1 MALARVVLMEM
12 RWVLD
17 HRRRR
22 QLLLTVGWSLLGA
35 ASLSLRAQ
43 PQESLPTLKLPLP
56 APPADAASAPGGV
69 PDGSVH
75 FIGTAT
81 VVLRIGAFTL
91 LTDPNFLHKG
101 DHAHLGYGIHTPRL
115 TEPALGVEQLP
126 ALDAV
131 LLSHYHGD
139 HFDTVAEQKLDK
151 LLPVISTPHAVRQL
165 AQRGFRSLH
174 GLATWQAI
182 ELEKGAARLR
192 ITALP
197 ARHGPPLVHAALPET
212 MGSLVELLAP
222 GGAPAWRLYISGDTL
237 VYDELAEIPKR
248 FPDID
253 LALLHLGGT
262 RLFGV
267 LLTMDAQQGVQAL
280 QLVQPR
286 RAIPIHND
294 DDPVFKPW
302 LEEFLAGARAA
313 GLQDK
318 MQVLRPGERFN
329 FTLPAERWR

>member
-1 MALARVVLMEM
+1 MDIDL
-12 RWVLD
+12 
-17 HRRRR
+17 RRRHCAR
-22 QLLLTVGWSLLGA
+22 LLLGGGLAGLGLGWPGRA
-35 ASLSLRAQ
+35 PRAQ
-43 PQESLPTLKLPLP
+43 AEAPPVLRLPLP
-56 APPADAASAPGGV
+56 VAPGGA
-69 PDGSVH
+69 PAPAGAPQGSVL

-81 VVLRIGAFTL
+81 VVLQLGPFTL
-91 LTDPNFLHKG
+91 LTDPNFLHRG
-101 DHAHLGYGIHTPRL
+101 DHAHLGYGIHSPRQ
-115 TEPALGVEQLP
+115 TDPALTIEQLP
-126 ALDAV
+126 PLDAV

-139 HFDTVAEQKLDK
+139 HFDQVAEQKLDK
-151 LLPVISTPHAVRQL
+151 LLPIVSTPHAVRQL

-197 ARHGPPLVHAALPET
+197 ARHGPPVLHAALPET

-237 VYDELAEIPKR
+237 IHEELAEIPRR

-267 LLTMDAQQGVQAL
+267 LLTMDAAQGVQAL
-280 QLVQPR
+280 RLIQPR

-294 DDPVFKPW
+294 DYPVFKSS
-302 LEEFLAGARAA
+302 LEEFLAAARAA

-318 MQVLRPGERFN
+318 VQVLRAGERFS
-329 FTLPAERWR
+329 FAVPAERWR

>member
-1 MALARVVLMEM
+1 MEEVRRALQ
-12 RWVLD
+12 
-17 HRRRR
+17 RRRR
-22 QLLLTVGWSLLGA
+22 ALLRAAGGLLLSA
-35 ASLSLRAQ
+35 ASPLLRAQ
-43 PQESLPTLKLPLP
+43 PRPQQQESLPLLKLPLP
-56 APPADAASAPGGV
+56 APVDAAPGGV
-69 PDGSVH
+69 PGGSVQ

-81 VVLRIGAFTL
+81 VVLRVGPFTL

-101 DHAHLGYGIHTPRL
+101 EHAHLGYGIHSPRL
-115 TEPALGVEQLP
+115 TDPAMDVEQLP
-126 ALDAV
+126 PLDAV

-139 HFDTVAEQKLDK
+139 HFDEVAERRLDK

-165 AQRGFRSLH
+165 AERGFRSLH

-192 ITALP
+192 ITAMP
-197 ARHGPPLVHAALPET
+197 ARHGPPVVHAALPQT

-222 GGAPAWRLYISGDTL
+222 GGTPAWRLYISGDTL

-248 FPDID
+248 YPDID

-280 QLVQPR
+280 QLIEPK

-294 DDPVFKPW
+294 DYPVFKSS
-302 LEEFLAGARAA
+302 LEDFLAAARAA

-318 MQVLRPGERFN
+318 VQVLRPGERFN
-329 FTLPAERWR
+329 FTVPAERWR

>member
-1 MALARVVLMEM
+1 MTTDLRQRLAPPRRTLLRGSLALL
-12 RWVLD
+12 
-17 HRRRR
+17 
-22 QLLLTVGWSLLGA
+22 A
-35 ASLSLRAQ
+35 AVAGLPLRAQ
-43 PQESLPTLKLPLP
+43 PRPAQPDAPARLVLP
-56 APPADAASAPGGV
+56 APAQAPLAPDAGPPGG
-69 PDGSVH
+69 SVQ

-81 VVLRIGAFTL
+81 TLLRLGPFTL
-91 LTDPNFLHKG
+91 LTDPNFLHRG
-101 DHAHLGYGIHTPRL
+101 EHAPLGYGISSPRL
-115 TEPALGVEQLP
+115 TEPALQLEQLP

-139 HFDTVAEQKLDK
+139 HFDPTVERRLDRS
-151 LLPVISTPHAVRQL
+151 LPIITTPHAVHAL
-165 AQRGFRSLH
+165 AERGFRALH
-174 GLATWQAI
+174 GLDTWQAI
-182 ELEKGAARLR
+182 ELEKGGARLR

-197 ARHGPPLVHAALPET
+197 ARHGPALLHRALPET

-237 VYDELAEIPKR
+237 LHDALAEIPKR

-280 QLVQPR
+280 QLIRPQ

-294 DDPVFKPW
+294 DYPVFKSS
-302 LEEFLAGARAA
+302 LAEFLAAARAA
-313 GLQDK
+313 GLADK
-318 MQVLRPGERFN
+318 VQVLAPGERHAFSV
-329 FTLPAERWR
+329 PAARWR

>member
-1 MALARVVLMEM
+1 
-12 RWVLD
+12 
-17 HRRRR
+17 
-22 QLLLTVGWSLLGA
+22 
-35 ASLSLRAQ
+35 
-43 PQESLPTLKLPLP
+43 LPTLRLPLP
-56 APPADAASAPGGV
+56 APPADAASAPGGA
-69 PDGSVH
+69 PSGSVH

-101 DHAHLGYGIHTPRL
+101 EHAHLGYGIHTPRL

-139 HFDTVAEQKLDK
+139 HFDAVAEQKLDK

-174 GLATWQAI
+174 ALATWQAI

-197 ARHGPPLVHAALPET
+197 ARHGPPLAHAALPET

-222 GGAPAWRLYISGDTL
+222 GGTPAWRLYISGDTL
-237 VYDELAEIPKR
+237 VHDELAEIPRR

-286 RAIPIHND
+286 RAIPVHHD
-294 DDPVFKPW
+294 DYPVFKSS
-302 LEEFLAGARAA
+302 LQEFLAAARAA

-318 MQVLRPGERFN
+318 VQVLRPGERFN
-329 FTLPAERWR
+329 FTLPPERWR

>member
-1 MALARVVLMEM
+1 MALE
-12 RWVLD
+12 
-17 HRRRR
+17 RRRR
-22 QLLLTVGWSLLGA
+22 ALLWAAGGLMLGA
-35 ASLSLRAQ
+35 ASPLLRAQ
-43 PQESLPTLKLPLP
+43 PRPQESLPTLKLPLP
-56 APPADAASAPGGV
+56 APADAAAAAMDGVPGG
-69 PDGSVH
+69 SVQ

-81 VVLRIGAFTL
+81 VVLRIGPFTL

-101 DHAHLGYGIHTPRL
+101 DHAHLGYGIHSPRL
-115 TEPALGVEQLP
+115 TEPALGIDQLP
-126 ALDAV
+126 PLDAV

-139 HFDTVAEQKLDK
+139 HFDHVAEQKLDK
-151 LLPVISTPHAVRQL
+151 LLPVVTTPHAVRQL
-165 AQRGFRSLH
+165 AERGFRSLH

-197 ARHGPPLVHAALPET
+197 ARHGPPVVHAALPDT

-222 GGAPAWRLYISGDTL
+222 NGAPAWRLYVSGDTL
-237 VYDELAEIPKR
+237 VHEELAEIPKR

-267 LLTMDAQQGVQAL
+267 LLTMDAQQGVQAM
-280 QLVQPR
+280 QLLQPR

-294 DDPVFKPW
+294 DYPVFKSS
-302 LEEFLAGARAA
+302 LEEFLAAARAA
-313 GLQDK
+313 GLRDRV
-318 MQVLRPGERFN
+318 QVLRPGERFN
-329 FTLPAERWR
+329 FTVPAERWR

>member
-1 MALARVVLMEM
+1 MEEVRRALQ
-12 RWVLD
+12 
-17 HRRRR
+17 RRRR
-22 QLLLTVGWSLLGA
+22 ALLRAAGGLLLGA
-35 ASLSLRAQ
+35 ASPLLRAQAQPQ
-43 PQESLPTLKLPLP
+43 PQESLPLLKLPLP
-56 APPADAASAPGGV
+56 APVEAASGGV
-69 PDGSVH
+69 PGGSVQ

-81 VVLRIGAFTL
+81 VVLRVGPFTL

-101 DHAHLGYGIHTPRL
+101 EHAHLGYGIHSPRL
-115 TEPALGVEQLP
+115 TDPAMDVEQLP
-126 ALDAV
+126 PLDAV

-139 HFDTVAEQKLDK
+139 HFDEVAERRLDK

-165 AQRGFRSLH
+165 AERGSRSLH

-192 ITALP
+192 ITAMP
-197 ARHGPPLVHAALPET
+197 ARHGPPVVHAALPPT

-222 GGAPAWRLYISGDTL
+222 GGTPAWRLYISGDTL

-248 FPDID
+248 YPDID

-280 QLVQPR
+280 QLIEPR

-294 DDPVFKPW
+294 DYPVFKSS
-302 LEEFLAGARAA
+302 LEDFLAAARAA

-318 MQVLRPGERFN
+318 VQVLRPGERFN
-329 FTLPAERWR
+329 FTVPAERWR